1 MLDTF
6 ALFVC
11 QVSFSLQC
19 FDQMSNPTMIFDS
32 FLFLQSNLYNLQ
44 VSIVNTD
51 EGKEVFN
58 MLFLFLKL
66 QYHL

>member
-11 QVSFSLQC
+11 RVSFSLQC